1 MLQRVLCLNTTT
13 GASLDAS
20 KRVFQPSIE
29 SNGFQS
35 MRCVNLPTKIL
46 RPMDTR
52 FIKIPLA
59 LASLAYAIQL
69 FMNGHIGSGV
79 GMVLVT
85 AVLVLVTLQ
94 SMRLLMA
101 FVSLRQQKM
110 DDARTWLGR
119 VNPDHLWPRR
129 KGYWYFLSGS
139 LMMEHNM
146 NEAER
151 LLKEALEKGLKQDH
165 DKAAVKLNLAVVASA
180 KRKPKLAQALLAEC
194 KRLDPKGMLKK
205 DIKQVEAAIRNP
217 AQMRMRGR

>member
-1 MLQRVLCLNTTT
+1 LIPMSSNPF
-13 GASLDAS
+13 DA
-20 KRVFQPSIE
+20 
-29 SNGFQS
+29 
-35 MRCVNLPTKIL
+35 VNLPTKIP

-59 LASLAYAIQL
+59 AASLAYAIHL
-69 FMNGHIGSGV
+69 FMKGHVGSGV

-85 AVLVLVTLQ
+85 VVLVLVTLQ

-110 DDARTWLGR
+110 DDARKWIGR
-119 VNPDHLWPRR
+119 VNPKHLWPRR
-129 KGYWYFLSGS
+129 RGYWYFLSGS

-146 NEAER
+146 NDAEK
-151 LLKEALEKGLKQDH
+151 LLKESLEVGLKQDH

-180 KRKPKLAQALLAEC
+180 KRKPKLAKALLVEC
-194 KRLDPKGMLKK
+194 KRLDTKGMLKK

>member
-1 MLQRVLCLNTTT
+1 MPRSNLLLIPMSSNPF
-13 GASLDAS
+13 DA
-20 KRVFQPSIE
+20 
-29 SNGFQS
+29 
-35 MRCVNLPTKIL
+35 VNLPTKIP

-59 LASLAYAIQL
+59 AASLAYAIHL
-69 FMNGHIGSGV
+69 FMKGHIGSGV

-85 AVLVLVTLQ
+85 VVLVLVTLQ

-110 DDARTWLGR
+110 DDARKWIGR
-119 VNPDHLWPRR
+119 VNPKHLWPRR
-129 KGYWYFLSGS
+129 RGYWYFLSGS

-146 NEAER
+146 NDAEK
-151 LLKEALEKGLKQDH
+151 LLKESLEVGLKQDH

-180 KRKPKLAQALLAEC
+180 KRKPKLAKALLVEC
-194 KRLDPKGMLKK
+194 KRLDTKGMLKK

>member
-1 MLQRVLCLNTTT
+1 MLSNPF
-13 GASLDAS
+13 DA
-20 KRVFQPSIE
+20 
-29 SNGFQS
+29 
-35 MRCVNLPTKIL
+35 VNLPTKIP

-59 LASLAYAIQL
+59 AASLAYAVHL
-69 FMNGHIGSGV
+69 FMKGQIGSGI

-85 AVLVLVTLQ
+85 VVLILVTLQ

-110 DDARTWLGR
+110 DDARKWIGR
-119 VNPDHLWPRR
+119 VNPKHLWPRR
-129 KGYWYFLSGS
+129 RGYWYFLSGS

-146 NEAER
+146 NDAEK
-151 LLKEALEKGLKQDH
+151 LLKESLEVGLKQDH

-180 KRKPKLAQALLAEC
+180 KRKPKLAKALLVEC
-194 KRLDPKGMLKK
+194 KRLDTKGMLKK

>member
-1 MLQRVLCLNTTT
+1 
-13 GASLDAS
+13 
-20 KRVFQPSIE
+20 
-29 SNGFQS
+29 
-35 MRCVNLPTKIL
+35 
-46 RPMDTR
+46 MDTR

-59 LASLAYAIQL
+59 AASLAYAIHL
-69 FMNGHIGSGV
+69 FMKGHIGSGV

-85 AVLVLVTLQ
+85 VVLVLVTLQ

-110 DDARTWLGR
+110 DDARKWIGR
-119 VNPDHLWPRR
+119 VNPKHLWPRR
-129 KGYWYFLSGS
+129 RGYWYFLSGS

-146 NEAER
+146 NDAEK
-151 LLKEALEKGLKQDH
+151 LLKESLEVGLKQDH

-180 KRKPKLAQALLAEC
+180 KRKPKLAKALLVEC
-194 KRLDPKGMLKK
+194 KRLDTKGMLKK

>member
-1 MLQRVLCLNTTT
+1 MPRSNLLLIPMLSNPF
-13 GASLDAS
+13 DA
-20 KRVFQPSIE
+20 
-29 SNGFQS
+29 
-35 MRCVNLPTKIL
+35 VNLPTKIP

-59 LASLAYAIQL
+59 AASLAYAIHL
-69 FMNGHIGSGV
+69 FMKGHVGSGV

-85 AVLVLVTLQ
+85 VVLVPVTLQ

-110 DDARTWLGR
+110 DDARKWIGR
-119 VNPDHLWPRR
+119 VNPKHLWPRR
-129 KGYWYFLSGS
+129 RGYWYFLSGS

-146 NEAER
+146 NDAEK
-151 LLKEALEKGLKQDH
+151 LLKESLEVGLKQDH

-180 KRKPKLAQALLAEC
+180 KRKPKLAKALLVEC
-194 KRLDPKGMLKK
+194 KRLDTKGMLKK